1 MDVVIFSGDSVVD
14 YTTKKYALIDSTLPP
29 PHGSKSARIEFWKS
43 PHSIVIGAG
52 RGVDGFSPT
61 RIDWSS
67 QDLVF
72 DYRTEGV
79 PKILSLSIF
88 IPVGGVLKEA
98 LILKNSPDLKNL
110 AIDGRWHTAVV
121 DVEDWQ
127 TPFKVALASGKIP
140 DDALVNAR
148 IGLKVA
154 HNGAINISN
163 LRAVSKDHEPK
174 TSAVAEA
181 APTAEPAP
189 TAESENSSL
198 STRLNDAGINL
209 TLPANLS
216 PSTYE
221 NLQAKASDHLE
232 IQILIAE
239 INPTE
244 ELGVFSV
251 SAKGQVAKV
260 HRSQSG
266 TQEGDIIMITYKV
279 KESLSGQPARGEV
292 PFLAEGESRVAYLEN
307 TGKPLE
313 FRPAAAAM
321 SFDNF

>member
-1 MDVVIFSGDSVVD
+1 MIPPASFLTIMAVLGLMAANLLAENSSESTNPAPNTPSPADSHSMDVVIFSGDSVVD

-98 LILKNSPDLKNL
+98 LVLKNSPDLKNL

-127 TPFKVALASGKIP
+127 TPFKVALA
-140 DDALVNAR
+140 
-148 IGLKVA
+148 
-154 HNGAINISN
+154 
-163 LRAVSKDHEPK
+163 
-174 TSAVAEA
+174 
-181 APTAEPAP
+181 
-189 TAESENSSL
+189 
-198 STRLNDAGINL
+198 
-209 TLPANLS
+209 
-216 PSTYE
+216 
-221 NLQAKASDHLE
+221 
-232 IQILIAE
+232 
-239 INPTE
+239 
-244 ELGVFSV
+244 
-251 SAKGQVAKV
+251 
-260 HRSQSG
+260 
-266 TQEGDIIMITYKV
+266 
-279 KESLSGQPARGEV
+279 
-292 PFLAEGESRVAYLEN
+292 
-307 TGKPLE
+307 TG
-313 FRPAAAAM
+313 
-321 SFDNF
+321 